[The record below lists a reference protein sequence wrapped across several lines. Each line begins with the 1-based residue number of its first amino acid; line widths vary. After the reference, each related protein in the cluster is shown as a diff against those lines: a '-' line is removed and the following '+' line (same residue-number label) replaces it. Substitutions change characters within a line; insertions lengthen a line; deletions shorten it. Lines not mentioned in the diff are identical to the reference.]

1 MIRKDTAN
9 YACSLHIVFPP
20 ATNRTRSSQVNL
32 IEHRYAFRLIRLD
45 STLTDLYSERAAP
58 SLFKSGS

>member
-1 MIRKDTAN
+1 MPVHYIL
-9 YACSLHIVFPP
+9 SSPP

-32 IEHRYAFRLIRLD
+32 IEHRYAFRFIRLD

-58 SLFKSGS
+58 SLFKSSS